1 MDARWSLKGK
11 TALVTGG
18 TRGIGKAIAEEL
30 ALLGTSVYVC
40 ARCESRLKQRM
51 QEWKNAGLPIS
62 GCICDVSSFLA
73 CEQLMAEVSNK
84 FQGKLHILV
93 LNAAILGVNLGPILE
108 VPLEEILST
117 VRTNLEA
124 NIHLSRLAHPLLKAS
139 REGSIVLIS
148 SIAGSQAIAP
158 AVGTYHC
165 TKGALNQLAKNLALE
180 WAKDGIRVNSV
191 APGFTDTDMAN
202 SLGKE
207 MLDGARMRI
216 PMRRLAEPH
225 EIAAAVA
232 FLCMPCSLYTTGSL
246 MTIDG
251 GLSCHNSITS
261 CSNIEME

>member
-11 TALVTGG
+11 TALVTGA

-30 ALLGTSVYVC
+30 ALLGASVYVC

-51 QEWKNAGLPIS
+51 QEWKDAGLLIS
-62 GCICDVSSFLA
+62 GCICDVSSFSA
-73 CEQLMAEVSNK
+73 CEQLMAEVCKN
-84 FQGKLHILV
+84 FEGKLNILV
-93 LNAAILGVNLGPILE
+93 LNAAVPGFLGPILG
-108 VPLEEILST
+108 VPLEDIVST

-148 SIAGSQAIAP
+148 SIAGSRAISP
-158 AVGTYHC
+158 VPTVYHC

-191 APGFTDTDMAN
+191 APGFTQTDMSD

-207 MLDGARMRI
+207 TLDAARMRI
-216 PMRRLAEPH
+216 PMRRFAELH

-232 FLCMPCSLYTTGSL
+232 FLCISCSLYTTGTI

-251 GLSCHNSITS
+251 GMSCHNSITS
-261 CSNIEME
+261 CSNIEM